1 MYLSCP
7 RDAQRQS
14 VSNPGVVYLIP
25 NVDAKVYEKLEKLS
39 MDNAY
44 DQFR

>member
-1 MYLSCP
+1 
-7 RDAQRQS
+7 
-14 VSNPGVVYLIP
+14 LIP
-25 NVDAKVYEKLEKLS
+25 NVDAEVYEKLEKLS